1 MRSQIKLLHTLT
13 VLGSLLL
20 LSNAHASKKPNLIVI
35 MCDDLGYSDL
45 GFNGCEDIPTPGIDR
60 IADEGVKFTNAYV
73 SYPVCGPSRAG
84 FMTGRYAQRF
94 GFERNPQYDPTDPNM
109 GLPQEEMTLAE
120 SLEQVGYHS
129 GIIGKWH
136 LGSHP
141 VNHPLNRGF
150 NEFYGHLGGGHR
162 YFPELLTDRD
172 IFEPM
177 SDYESYFTYI
187 VRDHKTV
194 ETDQYLT
201 DEFSDEAVDFVKR
214 NQDKPFFLFLSYNA
228 PHLPLEAT
236 EEYLSRFN
244 HIEDP
249 KRRTYAAMVSAVDD
263 GVGEL
268 LATLDELGIED
279 DTIIFFLSDNGG
291 VSKKNAS
298 NNKPLRGQKGDIW
311 EGGFRVPMAARW
323 PSAFK
328 AGIVYDLPVISL
340 DIFATIAGLNNA
352 PANQGRPLDGVNL
365 VPFVNGDDTGVPH
378 EAIYLR
384 KYDQQ
389 RYAIRYHDYKL
400 VIPKLNAKPQLYE
413 LSEDIGET
421 NNIANAHPEKL
432 EQLDEMLK
440 EWTSELQDPAFLGL
454 THSDAWIKKRNKQ
467 K

>member
-120 SLEQVGYHS
+120 SLEQVGYHC

-150 NEFYGHLGGGHR
+150 NQFYGHLGGGHR

-177 SDYESYFTYI
+177 SDFESYFTYI
-187 VRDHKTV
+187 VRDHQTV
-194 ETDQYLT
+194 ETNQYLT

-214 NQDKPFFLFLSYNA
+214 NKGKPFFLFLSYNA

-268 LATLDELGIED
+268 LATLDKLGIED

-291 VSKKNAS
+291 ISKKNAS
-298 NNKPLRGQKGDIW
+298 NNKPLRGQKSDVW

-323 PSAFK
+323 PSTFE

-365 VPFVNGDDTGVPH
+365 VPFVNGENTGVPH

-389 RYAIRYHDYKL
+389 RYALRYHDYKL
-400 VIPKLNAKPQLYE
+400 VIPKKNAKPQLYK

-421 NNIANAHPEKL
+421 NNIANAHPGKL
-432 EQLDEMLK
+432 EQLDKMLN

-454 THSDAWIKKRNKQ
+454 IHSDAWIKKKKNK

>member
-1 MRSQIKLLHTLT
+1 MRSQIKLLHTIT

-20 LSNAHASKKPNLIVI
+20 LSNSHASKKPNLIVI

-187 VRDHKTV
+187 VRDHQTV

-201 DEFSDEAVDFVKR
+201 DEFSYEAVDFVKR

-228 PHLPLEAT
+228 PHLPLEAS
-236 EEYLSRFN
+236 EE
-244 HIEDP
+244 
-249 KRRTYAAMVSAVDD
+249 
-263 GVGEL
+263 
-268 LATLDELGIED
+268 
-279 DTIIFFLSDNGG
+279 
-291 VSKKNAS
+291 
-298 NNKPLRGQKGDIW
+298 
-311 EGGFRVPMAARW
+311 
-323 PSAFK
+323 
-328 AGIVYDLPVISL
+328 
-340 DIFATIAGLNNA
+340 
-352 PANQGRPLDGVNL
+352 
-365 VPFVNGDDTGVPH
+365 
-378 EAIYLR
+378 
-384 KYDQQ
+384 
-389 RYAIRYHDYKL
+389 
-400 VIPKLNAKPQLYE
+400 
-413 LSEDIGET
+413 
-421 NNIANAHPEKL
+421 
-432 EQLDEMLK
+432 
-440 EWTSELQDPAFLGL
+440 
-454 THSDAWIKKRNKQ
+454 
-467 K
+467 